1 MKVNSFFDHTGCL
14 TIKCLDA
21 KKADELRQLSI
32 YLGLNLKKS
41 GVSTLLAPNIA
52 KKSLDS
58 QFTDADCLGVPYTA
72 VLNESTLEDGIL
84 GLRSIETTLEVF
96 T

>member
-1 MKVNSFFDHTGCL
+1 VY
-14 TIKCLDA
+14 IDA

-41 GVSTLLAPNIA
+41 GISTLIAPNIA

-58 QFTDADCLGVPYTA
+58 QFTELDCLGVPYTA
-72 VLNESTLEDGIL
+72 VLNESTLEDGIV
-84 GLRSIETTLEVF
+84 GLRSIETTLEVNHSCLN
-96 T
+96 TKYRLM